1 MEIVCVV
8 VFSWYIGCEGE
19 GYLGFVEGLGCV
31 CFILIEFCFGWCFY
45 ILKKINI
52 IIFLIN

>member
-31 CFILIEFCFGWCFY
+31 CLIEFCFGWFFY
-45 ILKKINI
+45 ILKNINI